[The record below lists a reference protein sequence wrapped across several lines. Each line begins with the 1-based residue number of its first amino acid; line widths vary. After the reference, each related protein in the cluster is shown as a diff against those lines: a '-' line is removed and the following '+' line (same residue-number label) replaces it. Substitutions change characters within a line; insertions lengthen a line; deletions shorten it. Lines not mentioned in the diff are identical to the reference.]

1 MSKGNYLSA
10 ILRSP
15 KTVFSTKDIAL
26 LWHEPAT
33 TATQVRLNYFVKKG
47 DLFRIRKGLYARDK
61 NYSRLELAT
70 RILTPAYVS
79 FETVLVKEGLIFQYY
94 QPIFVASYLT
104 REITVDKQVYS
115 FRKIKNEVLV
125 NPTGIKFIQET
136 AIALKERA
144 LLDTLYIKTQY
155 HFDNLRSLDWALVFE
170 ILPIYQNQSL
180 AKRITALY
188 QKSGQ

>member
-10 ILRSP
+10 LLRSP

-47 DLFRIRKGLYARDK
+47 DLYHIRKGLYARDE

-70 RILTPAYVS
+70 RIFTPAYVS

-94 QPIFVASYLT
+94 QDIFVASYVS
-104 REITVDKQVYS
+104 RKIMIDQQVYF

-125 NPTGIKFIQET
+125 NPSGIEFIQET
-136 AIALKERA
+136 SIASKERA
-144 LLDTLYIKTQY
+144 FLDTLYSKTQY
-155 HFDNLRSLDWALVFE
+155 HFDNLRSLDWKLVFE
-170 ILPIYQNQSL
+170 LLPIYQNQSMVRRVN
-180 AKRITALY
+180 AFY
-188 QKSGQ
+188 QNKGD